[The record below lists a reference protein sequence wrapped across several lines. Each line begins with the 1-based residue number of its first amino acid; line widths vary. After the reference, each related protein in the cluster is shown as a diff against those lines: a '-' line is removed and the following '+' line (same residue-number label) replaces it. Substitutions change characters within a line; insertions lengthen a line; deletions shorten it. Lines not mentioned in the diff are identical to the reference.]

1 MKNTESGLL
10 SKFAELIESRNFPLV
25 SILIVLSVFGLV
37 SHYLSYLTSKL
48 LLLIGIK
55 DSSLPQILLDSEMG
69 FQILAIIA
77 SVFAYK
83 QLVRF
88 FVPSKSRADQVLV
101 KLPVNRWLDA
111 FFYSFYK
118 LALWAGIL
126 VFSGLFV
133 LESSFLVLRGSSQVF
148 WISLLNWV
156 FYAGLFWVWYSL
168 LFRFR
173 FLIVSCLKQ
182 LDLSLPSIFVV
193 ATVLETLL
201 WARVAGFNLESYSG
215 FVFDATFYLLVSGLF
230 AAGHVYDS
238 LQKVD
243 LKKSLRKGTA
253 LFVFIFIFGCPL
265 LKLNQPSFLVVF
277 PGPLFEKWVSVDL
290 LNSFTTFTLRE
301 LVLAAWMILGSNT
314 LPQLLPVQKL
324 RFVRSVL
331 FGTKKV

>member
-1 MKNTESGLL
+1 
-10 SKFAELIESRNFPLV
+10 
-25 SILIVLSVFGLV
+25 
-37 SHYLSYLTSKL
+37 
-48 LLLIGIK
+48 
-55 DSSLPQILLDSEMG
+55 
-69 FQILAIIA
+69 
-77 SVFAYK
+77 
-83 QLVRF
+83 
-88 FVPSKSRADQVLV
+88 
-101 KLPVNRWLDA
+101 
-111 FFYSFYK
+111 
-118 LALWAGIL
+118 
-126 VFSGLFV
+126 
-133 LESSFLVLRGSSQVF
+133 
-148 WISLLNWV
+148 
-156 FYAGLFWVWYSL
+156 
-168 LFRFR
+168 
-173 FLIVSCLKQ
+173 
-182 LDLSLPSIFVV
+182 VV